1 MITVS
6 IFTLR
11 DVIRQVQVSYKI
23 PYNSTTHTSPAVNE
37 DVAEICT
44 YLESQTLQSYTLNR
58 KGNSRTT
65 PARDLLS
72 AGAAYA
78 NTAAAFNNFRRDT
91 RNATNHGTAHSN
103 MNTNADDTSQSMDVN
118 DADADLGGDV
128 DLDVDDLAMDEEE
141 FPVGTDIADLIS
153 MAHEFIDELSQF
165 N

>member
-1 MITVS
+1 
-6 IFTLR
+6 
-11 DVIRQVQVSYKI
+11 
-23 PYNSTTHTSPAVNE
+23 
-37 DVAEICT
+37 
-44 YLESQTLQSYTLNR
+44 
-58 KGNSRTT
+58 
-65 PARDLLS
+65 
-72 AGAAYA
+72 
-78 NTAAAFNNFRRDT
+78 
-91 RNATNHGTAHSN
+91 